1 MLVQVLEQIQLRAEL
16 VLQLVRADVDEAAF
30 LGLCLLVAFHLVLIY
45 NYIVTRR
52 WSLRVSI

>member
-30 LGLCLLVAFHLVLIY
+30 LGLCLLLTFHLVFIY
-45 NYIVTRR
+45 NYIVTRWR
-52 WSLRVSI
+52 ILSDRI